1 MIFVGIIILIVSL
14 FLYISPIEFK
24 PTEDFTIPA
33 KQGISRDQHYERGER
48 IEGYFTVRSGN
59 EQVEFSIKDPYGT
72 AVYDPGTV
80 TSRHDFG
87 ITTEH
92 SGLYS
97 LFWGN
102 TDDYGKIVY
111 LTAINRILSRSLII
125 GLAILGI
132 CVLFLGLAHRMRLPE
147 SEQEL

>member
-1 MIFVGIIILIVSL
+1 MITVGIIILVMSL

-24 PTEDFTIPA
+24 STEDFTISA

-72 AVYDPGTV
+72 VVYDPGTV

-92 SGLYS
+92 SGVYQ

-102 TDDYGKIVY
+102 TDDSARIVY
-111 LTAINRILSRSLII
+111 LTVINRISILSLII

-132 CVLFLGLAHRMRLPE
+132 CVSFLGLAYRMRLPE